1 MCGEN
6 QDMSVLSAA
15 ISHCSPLPGGGC
27 RGRAHVHHG
36 CPSTPAPSPG
46 GTTAWR
52 PWTSAETM
60 ILRNEVACGS
70 SHGPPIM
77 ATSQTQG
84 ALSSWGSGGPQKSWK
99 SPVAKCG
106 EGQLP
111 GAEAGTLR
119 PHWGCSNPVPL
130 IFPGWQLQPLS
141 SVWFPEAKFLRS
153 DVADLERPFW
163 GSSQQHTHT
172 CTHTPTHMPMYLH
185 MYTCVHTNTHT
196 HEHTRTHKHMHR
208 HVRVC
213 THTYRCIPGEGR
225 ERQTGPRGPVAAGC
239 PPSVTDCSAP
249 SWTRRCRRCGRFNY
263 VAGGLRGLSSS
274 PALGGA
280 EAPWFAARCGEWRG
294 LGSVNDSSL
303 HSPSSASEL
312 DRSLIIW
319 N

>member
-46 GTTAWR
+46 RTTAWR

-130 IFPGWQLQPLS
+130 IFPGS
-141 SVWFPEAKFLRS
+141 
-153 DVADLERPFW
+153 LEWYR
-163 GSSQQHTHT
+163 
-172 CTHTPTHMPMYLH
+172 LH
-185 MYTCVHTNTHT
+185 
-196 HEHTRTHKHMHR
+196 
-208 HVRVC
+208 
-213 THTYRCIPGEGR
+213 I
-225 ERQTGPRGPVAAGC
+225 
-239 PPSVTDCSAP
+239 
-249 SWTRRCRRCGRFNY
+249 
-263 VAGGLRGLSSS
+263 
-274 PALGGA
+274 
-280 EAPWFAARCGEWRG
+280 
-294 LGSVNDSSL
+294 
-303 HSPSSASEL
+303 
-312 DRSLIIW
+312 
-319 N
+319 

>member
-1 MCGEN
+1 M
-6 QDMSVLSAA
+6 
-15 ISHCSPLPGGGC
+15 
-27 RGRAHVHHG
+27 
-36 CPSTPAPSPG
+36 
-46 GTTAWR
+46 
-52 PWTSAETM
+52 
-60 ILRNEVACGS
+60 
-70 SHGPPIM
+70 
-77 ATSQTQG
+77 
-84 ALSSWGSGGPQKSWK
+84 
-99 SPVAKCG
+99 
-106 EGQLP
+106 
-111 GAEAGTLR
+111 
-119 PHWGCSNPVPL
+119 PL

-172 CTHTPTHMPMYLH
+172 YTHPNTHAHVPTH
-185 MYTCVHTNTHT
+185 VHVRAHK
-196 HEHTRTHKHMHR
+196 HIHTRTYMHTQTHARHM
-208 HVRVC
+208 RVC

-225 ERQTGPRGPVAAGC
+225 ERQTGPRGLVAAGC
-239 PPSVTDCSAP
+239 PTSVTDCSAP

-263 VAGGLRGLSSS
+263 VAGGLHGLSSS

-280 EAPWFAARCGEWRG
+280 EAPRFAARCGEWRG